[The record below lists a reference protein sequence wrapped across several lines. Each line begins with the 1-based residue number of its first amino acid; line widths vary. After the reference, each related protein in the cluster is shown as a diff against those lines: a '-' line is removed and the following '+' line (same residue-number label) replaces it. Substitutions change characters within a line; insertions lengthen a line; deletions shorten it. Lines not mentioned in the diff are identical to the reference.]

1 MTFAYA
7 ISAREAIR
15 YHKGVPGFL
24 EFQAL
29 MNQDVLNTLSPLLE
43 PLGRGATLFLA
54 NALEMARYATASEIK
69 VRENERLIKL
79 QRRKLSSSFDSEAA
93 ELNQYAVHASVR
105 ALDALRTIEIDKK
118 LANVGGEKALQTT
131 LTDAKERF
139 ISTLLE
145 FNITNNPDF
154 FEVVEIWD
162 QAVKTFKKGGLT
174 ALSAH
179 MQTQLKEFA
188 GRRLTDER
196 GTSPASHLPW
206 WKYVLVAVII
216 GAAIFAVIACF
227 VWSACAWAMPAVS
240 AAAPWVFGIIDRGC

>member
-7 ISAREAIR
+7 ISAHEAIR

-29 MNQDVLNTLSPLLE
+29 MNQDVLTTFGPLLE
-43 PLGRGATLFLA
+43 PLGKGATLFLA
-54 NALEMARYATASEIK
+54 NTLEMARYATASEIK

-105 ALDALRTIEIDKK
+105 ALDALSNIEIDERLVK
-118 LANVGGEKALQTT
+118 VGSEKAMQTT
-131 LTDAKERF
+131 FADARERF
-139 ISTLLE
+139 ISALLE

-154 FEVVEIWD
+154 FEVVEIWEH
-162 QAVKTFKKGGLT
+162 AVKTFKKGGLA
-174 ALSAH
+174 ALRGH
-179 MQTQLKEFA
+179 MQTQLREFA
-188 GRRLTDER
+188 ERRLTDER
-196 GTSPASHLPW
+196 GTSPASPLPW
-206 WKYVLVAVII
+206 WKYVLIAALI
-216 GAAIFAVIACF
+216 GAAIFAVVACF
-227 VWSACAWAMPAVS
+227 IWFGCSWAMSAVS